1 MRRLVA
7 PIVVI
12 ASTTSALAQVP
23 PPAAPPR
30 VAAPA
35 TDPALVAHLQGWEK
49 AMTTSKSFY
58 SPTVAVRT
66 NAATGQRDVYKGS
79 VMCLKP
85 GYAKTRLELQPA
97 AGQAATATQGVYE
110 EYIITPAAVHEYTGE
125 GVDRTT
131 GKMKPQNYSETQF
144 AGGQRP
150 RNVMLDF
157 LSGTMSADMAMKRFD
172 IRMVKSD
179 ATYIYLTIMPKAHAD
194 KEDFQ
199 AMTMALYQPATG
211 FGYLPAMV
219 SFTKDALGQRIEEW
233 SFTQPVLNHA
243 NIVPQQFVPHAI
255 AANDPNWVVTRKI
268 AGPGGLIPAGAA
280 PTPARPAAGA
290 LPPRK

>member
-12 ASTTSALAQVP
+12 ASATSALAQAP
-23 PPAAPPR
+23 QPPAPPAA
-30 VAAPA
+30 
-35 TDPALVAHLQGWEK
+35 DPALVAHLRGWED
-49 AMTTSKSFY
+49 AMTKSKSFY

-79 VMCLKP
+79 VMCLKG

-97 AGQAATATQGVYE
+97 AGQPANATQGVYE
-110 EYIITPAAVHEYTGE
+110 EYVITPAAVHEYTGE
-125 GVDRTT
+125 GLDRTT
-131 GKMKPQNYSETQF
+131 GKMKPQNYTETQF

-157 LSGTMSADMAMKRFD
+157 LSGGMTADMAMKRFD
-172 IRMVKSD
+172 IRLVKTD
-179 ATYIYLTIMPKAHAD
+179 ATYIYLTIMPKAVAD

-219 SFTKDALGQRIEEW
+219 SFTKDALGQRVEEW
-233 SFTQPVLNHA
+233 SFTQPVLNHQ
-243 NIVPQQFVPHAI
+243 NIVPQQFVPHAVKP
-255 AANDPNWVVTRKI
+255 NDPAWVVTRRI
-268 AGPGGLIPAGAA
+268 AGPGGMVPA
-280 PTPARPAAGA
+280 PAAAAGGT